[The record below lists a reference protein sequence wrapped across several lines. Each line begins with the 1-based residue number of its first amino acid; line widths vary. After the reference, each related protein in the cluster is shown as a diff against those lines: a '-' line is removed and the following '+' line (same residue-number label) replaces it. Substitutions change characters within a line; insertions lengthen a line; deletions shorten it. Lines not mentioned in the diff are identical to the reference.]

1 GAAKG
6 EGDYSYYFL
15 GLRYYFGS
23 NAPLIQRHR
32 REFPQFTGSLHY
44 GNGIHSLKTEI
55 EMSGNPD
62 RQRCGEF
69 DQGPPSARFLAET
82 IISWVF
88 FDRIQP

>member
-55 EMSGNPD
+55 ERRETQTDGGVENL
-62 RQRCGEF
+62 
-69 DQGPPSARFLAET
+69 DQGPLL
-82 IISWVF
+82 
-88 FDRIQP
+88 